1 MYSAKFIREN
11 LELLKKAVSLK
22 GAKVDWDELERLD
35 NERRRIIS
43 FVEER
48 RRWQKDL
55 TSKIAER
62 KDDKSGTFQ
71 DMIKQ
76 ARKYSDEIR
85 EAEIKLK
92 DIEKTYDDIVASI
105 PNIPHP
111 SVPVGKNSSDN
122 RVVKEWGSK
131 IEQKSFEVLPHWEI
145 GEKLDILD
153 FPRGAKITGSFFPV
167 FKAEG
172 AALVRGLINF
182 MIDAHKKSG
191 FTEVW
196 VPALVN
202 RDSMFAT
209 GQLPKLEKD
218 MYHIDEEDYF
228 LIPTA
233 EVPVTNLLRD
243 EIIPDDRLPIYY
255 TAYSPCFRR
264 EAGAYGKDTKGLI
277 RLHQFDKVELVKF
290 VHPDTSY
297 DELETLVEE
306 AEKILQ
312 ALALPYRVVMLCTG
326 DLSFAASKCYD
337 IELWA
342 PGIKK
347 WLEVSSC
354 SNFESFQARRAGIR
368 FRDRKQGKT
377 DYVHT
382 LNGSGVALPR
392 LIISIL
398 ENYQQADGSV
408 VIPEALRPY
417 MGMDVIKK
425 R

>member
-1 MYSAKFIREN
+1 MYSAKFVREN
-11 LELLKKAVSLK
+11 LEILKKASELK
-22 GAKVDWDELERLD
+22 GMKVNWEELESLD
-35 NERRRIIS
+35 NERRRLIS
-43 FVEER
+43 FAEER

-55 TSKIAER
+55 TGKIAER
-62 KDDKSGTFQ
+62 KDKDSTLQ
-71 DMIKQ
+71 DMISQ

-85 EAEIKLK
+85 EAEAQLK
-92 DIEKTYDDIVASI
+92 EIETKFGNIVASI

-111 SVPVGKNSSDN
+111 SVPAGKDSSEN
-122 RVVKEWGSK
+122 VIVRKWGDV
-131 IEQKSFEVLPHWEI
+131 IEKNFDVLPHWEI
-145 GEKLDILD
+145 GEKIDILD

-167 FKAEG
+167 FKGNG
-172 AALVRGLINF
+172 AALVRALINF
-182 MIDAHKKSG
+182 MIDLHKKNG

-202 RDSMFAT
+202 RDSMFST

-218 MYHIDEEDYF
+218 MYHLDEEDYF

-233 EVPVTNLLRD
+233 EVPVTNLHRD
-243 EIIPDDRLPIYY
+243 EVIPGEKLPIYY
-255 TAYSPCFRR
+255 VAYTPCFRR

-297 DELETLVEE
+297 YELETLVAE

-312 ALALPYRVVMLCTG
+312 ALYLPYRVVMLCTG

-354 SNFESFQARRAGIR
+354 SNFEAFQARRAGIK
-368 FRDRKQGKT
+368 FRDRKGKT
-377 DYVHT
+377 EYVHT

-398 ENYQQADGSV
+398 ENYQQPDGSV
-408 VIPEALRPY
+408 VIPEILRPY
-417 MGMDVIKK
+417 TGIDVIK
-425 R
+425 

>member
-1 MYSAKFIREN
+1 MYPAKFVREN
-11 LELLKKAVSLK
+11 LELLKEVCVLK
-22 GAKVDWDELERLD
+22 GMRVNWEELEQLD
-35 NERRRIIS
+35 NERRRLIS
-43 FVEER
+43 FIEER

-55 TSKIAER
+55 TGKIAER
-62 KDDKSGTFQ
+62 KDKDDTLK
-71 DMIKQ
+71 DMITQ

-85 EAEIKLK
+85 DAETKLK
-92 DIEKTYDDIVASI
+92 EIEDNYESIVSSI
-105 PNIPHP
+105 PNIPHS
-111 SVPVGKNSSDN
+111 SVPKGKDSSDN
-122 RVVKEWGSK
+122 VVVREWGK
-131 IEQKSFEVLPHWEI
+131 IEKKSFEILPHWEI

-167 FKAEG
+167 FKGDG
-172 AALVRGLINF
+172 AVLVRALINF
-182 MIDAHKKSG
+182 MLDLHRKDG
-191 FTEVW
+191 FKEVW

-202 RDSMFAT
+202 RSSMFST

-218 MYHIDEEDYF
+218 MYHLDEEDYF

-233 EVPVTNLLRD
+233 EVPVTNLHR
-243 EIIPDDRLPIYY
+243 EEVIPEGELPIYY
-255 TAYSPCFRR
+255 TAYTPCFRR

-297 DELETLVEE
+297 NELETLVGE
-306 AEKILQ
+306 AEMVLQ
-312 ALALPYRVVMLCTG
+312 AINLPYRVVMLCTG

-354 SNFESFQARRAGIR
+354 SNFEAFQARRAGIR
-368 FRDRKQGKT
+368 FKDKKGKT

-398 ENYQQADGSV
+398 ENYQQPDGSV
-408 VIPEALRPY
+408 IIPDVLKPY
-417 MGMDVIKK
+417 MGMDVIRKPK
-425 R
+425 

>member
-1 MYSAKFIREN
+1 MYSAKFVREN
-11 LELLKKAVSLK
+11 LEILKKASELK
-22 GAKVDWDELERLD
+22 GMKVNWEELESLD
-35 NERRRIIS
+35 NERRRLIS
-43 FVEER
+43 FAEER

-55 TSKIAER
+55 TGKIAER
-62 KDDKSGTFQ
+62 KDKDSTLQ
-71 DMIKQ
+71 DMISQ

-85 EAEIKLK
+85 EAEAQLK
-92 DIEKTYDDIVASI
+92 EIETKFGNIVASI

-111 SVPVGKNSSDN
+111 SVPAGKDSSEN
-122 RVVKEWGSK
+122 VIVRKWGDV
-131 IEQKSFEVLPHWEI
+131 IEKNFDVLPHWEI
-145 GEKLDILD
+145 GEKIDILD

-167 FKAEG
+167 FKGNG
-172 AALVRGLINF
+172 AALVRALINF
-182 MIDAHKKSG
+182 MLDIHRKNG

-202 RDSMFAT
+202 RDSMFST

-218 MYHIDEEDYF
+218 MYHLDEEDYF

-233 EVPVTNLLRD
+233 EVPVTNLHRD
-243 EIIPDDRLPIYY
+243 EIIPEEKLPIYY
-255 TAYSPCFRR
+255 TAYTPCFRR

-290 VHPDTSY
+290 VQPDTSY
-297 DELETLVEE
+297 DELETLVAE

-312 ALALPYRVVMLCTG
+312 ALYLPYRVVMLCTG

-354 SNFESFQARRAGIR
+354 SNFEAFQARRAGIK
-368 FRDRKQGKT
+368 FRDRKGKT
-377 DYVHT
+377 EYVHT

-398 ENYQQADGSV
+398 ENYQQPDGSV
-408 VIPEALRPY
+408 VVPDVLRPY
-417 MGMDVIKK
+417 MGGLEVI

>member
-1 MYSAKFIREN
+1 MYSAKFVREN
-11 LELLKKAVSLK
+11 LEILKKASELK
-22 GAKVDWDELERLD
+22 GMKVNWEELESLD
-35 NERRRIIS
+35 NERRRLIS
-43 FVEER
+43 FAEER

-55 TSKIAER
+55 TGKIAER
-62 KDDKSGTFQ
+62 KDKDSTLQ
-71 DMIKQ
+71 DMISQ

-85 EAEIKLK
+85 EAEAQLK
-92 DIEKTYDDIVASI
+92 EIETKFGNIVASI

-111 SVPVGKNSSDN
+111 SVPAGKDSSEN
-122 RVVKEWGSK
+122 VIVRKWGDV
-131 IEQKSFEVLPHWEI
+131 IEKNFDVLPHWEI
-145 GEKLDILD
+145 GEKIDILD

-167 FKAEG
+167 FKGNG
-172 AALVRGLINF
+172 AALVRALINF
-182 MIDAHKKSG
+182 MLDIHRKNG

-202 RDSMFAT
+202 RDSMFST

-218 MYHIDEEDYF
+218 MYHLDEEDYF

-233 EVPVTNLLRD
+233 EVPVTNLHRD
-243 EIIPDDRLPIYY
+243 EIIPEEKLPIYY
-255 TAYSPCFRR
+255 TAYTPCFRR

-290 VHPDTSY
+290 VQPDTSY
-297 DELETLVEE
+297 DELETLVAE

-312 ALALPYRVVMLCTG
+312 ALYLPYRVVMLCTG

-354 SNFESFQARRAGIR
+354 SNFEAFQARRAGIK
-368 FRDRKQGKT
+368 FRDRKGKT
-377 DYVHT
+377 EYVHN

-398 ENYQQADGSV
+398 ENYQQPDGSV
-408 VIPEALRPY
+408 VVPDVLRPY
-417 MGMDVIKK
+417 MGGLEVI